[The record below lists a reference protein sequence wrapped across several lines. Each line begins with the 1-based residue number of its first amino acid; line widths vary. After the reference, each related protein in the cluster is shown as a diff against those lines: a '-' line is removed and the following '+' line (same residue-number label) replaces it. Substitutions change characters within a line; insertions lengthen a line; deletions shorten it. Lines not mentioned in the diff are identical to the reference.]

1 MTKLSKEKRDKLML
15 TCIGAGG
22 IVAVLYF
29 LIITDQKA
37 EIAELQSKIV
47 ALRSKRDTSDKQTK
61 RSGQAQADLDA
72 ARKLLTEKQTDMPR
86 EGEDHVWF
94 FRIMDDY
101 RRKYDL
107 DVVEIK
113 NPYSIDPGVL
123 PKFQFKAVAL
133 DVIMAGSY
141 ADFGR
146 FLADFENTY
155 PYMRVQIVSVT
166 PEFRT
171 TGPATRAG
179 ESAGAQGDATDK
191 LRFNYK
197 VIALIKSP
205 V

>member
-1 MTKLSKEKRDKLML
+1 MNKLSKEKRDKLLL

-47 ALRSKRDTSDKQTK
+47 ALRSKRDTSEKQTK
-61 RSGQAQADLDA
+61 RSGQAQADLEA
-72 ARKLLTEKQTDMPR
+72 ARKVLAQKQTDMPR

-113 NPYSIDPGVL
+113 NPYATDAGVL

-133 DVIMAGSY
+133 EVIMAGSY

-155 PYMRVQIVSVT
+155 PYMRVQLVSVT

-171 TGPATRAG
+171 TTTTARAG
-179 ESAGAQGDATDK
+179 ESTASQGEATDK

-197 VIALIKSP
+197 VISLIKSP
-205 V
+205 I